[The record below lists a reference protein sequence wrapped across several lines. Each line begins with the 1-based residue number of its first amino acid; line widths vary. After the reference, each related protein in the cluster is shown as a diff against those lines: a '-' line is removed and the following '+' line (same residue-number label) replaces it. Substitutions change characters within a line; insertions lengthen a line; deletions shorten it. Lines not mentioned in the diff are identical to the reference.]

1 MDLSKIVLGTVAGAL
16 FTAIAYVILSYFITD
31 FGISLAWLIGA
42 LYFAICG
49 AIIGGIAGAIIASLN
64 LNLFIGMLFGLLFN
78 LFISIILFF
87 LMGSGRD
94 NELHY
99 AYIASIIIGAI
110 NGAVVPLIIS
120 SQKSLK

>member
-1 MDLSKIVLGTVAGAL
+1 MDLTKVIFGTVVGAM

-31 FGISLAWLIGA
+31 LGISLAWLIGA
-42 LYFAICG
+42 AYFAVFG
-49 AIIGGIAGAIIASLN
+49 AIIGGIAGAIIVSLN
-64 LNLFIGMLFGLLFN
+64 LNLFTGMLFGLLFN

-87 LMGSGRD
+87 VMGSGRD
-94 NELHY
+94 NELYY

-110 NGAVVPLIIS
+110 NGAVVPLIVL